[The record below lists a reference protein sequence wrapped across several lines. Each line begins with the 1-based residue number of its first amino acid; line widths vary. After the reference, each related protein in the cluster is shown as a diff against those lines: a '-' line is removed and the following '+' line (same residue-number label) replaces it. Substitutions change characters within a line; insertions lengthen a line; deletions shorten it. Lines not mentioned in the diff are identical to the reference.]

1 MRDILY
7 FCFLQ
12 SHVKFKKPRE
22 AYQMRIIN
30 KIGNKQLLE
39 REKTLFLCSKKTPY
53 NIYPIIF
60 DWVENLCDTDCV
72 MCFKTTEMEF
82 EVMTSLLVHKVPT
95 ILVVMKRFTD
105 VYNLQIEMA
114 LKEGRMLIL
123 VLERDEPHGAG
134 QTPRLRNEF
143 VVSMADKIVCGYV
156 NPNGSVFSLLA
167 GRKNVEYLLN
177 RDTQMAAEELGKK
190 NYRWTVG
197 EDKTL
202 LRMFYEDLGVHEIH
216 KRLRR
221 PYLSIKN
228 RISSITLP
236 EQLLKG
242 REFEDFVLL
251 ELLGIGSKGNTMKLL
266 EWRGDKSIA
275 GVFPESNRYPDFVI
289 SLDYRKKVA
298 LECKWRKELP
308 TNLKK
313 DVFSPE
319 RIELFKSYS
328 DDTSISIWFIIGVG
342 GEPSAPELLYQVP
355 LSAVDYILSKKQSI
369 IEFLCNDSLTI
380 DDFVIKYTYR
390 FNDEFGNYVKEP
402 LERNLRK
409 SLNINRGHKL

>member
-1 MRDILY
+1 
-7 FCFLQ
+7 
-12 SHVKFKKPRE
+12 
-22 AYQMRIIN
+22 MRIIN
-30 KIGNKQLLE
+30 KIGNEQLLE

-105 VYNLQIEMA
+105 MYNLQIEMA

-123 VLERDEPHGAG
+123 VLERDELHGAG
-134 QTPRLRNEF
+134 LTSRLRNEF
-143 VVSMADKIVCGYV
+143 VVNMADNIICGYV

-167 GRKNVEYLLN
+167 GRKNVELLLN
-177 RDTQMAAEELGKK
+177 RDARMAAEELDKK
-190 NYRWTVG
+190 NSRWTVG

-221 PYLSIKN
+221 SYLSIKN

-275 GVFPESNRYPDFVI
+275 GVFPESNSYPDFVI
-289 SLDYRKKVA
+289 SLDHRKKVA
-298 LECKWRKELP
+298 LECKWRKKLP
-308 TNLKK
+308 TSLKK
-313 DVFSPE
+313 EVFSPE

-369 IEFLCNDSLTI
+369 VEFLCNDSLTI

-390 FNDEFGNYVKEP
+390 YDEESGNYVKEP
-402 LERNLRK
+402 LEHNLRK
-409 SLNINRGHKL
+409 S

>member
-1 MRDILY
+1 
-7 FCFLQ
+7 
-12 SHVKFKKPRE
+12 
-22 AYQMRIIN
+22 MRIIN
-30 KIGNKQLLE
+30 KIGNEQLLE
-39 REKTLFLCSKKTPY
+39 REKTLFLCSKHTPY
-53 NIYPIIF
+53 EIYPIIF
-60 DWVENLCDTDCV
+60 DWVENLYETDCV

-143 VVSMADKIVCGYV
+143 VVNMADKIVCGYV
-156 NPNGSVFSLLA
+156 NSNGSIFSLLA

-275 GVFPESNRYPDFVI
+275 GVFPESNSYPDFVI
-289 SLDYRKKVA
+289 SLDHRKKVA
-298 LECKWRKELP
+298 LECKWRKKLP
-308 TNLKK
+308 TSLKK
-313 DVFSPE
+313 EVFSPE

-342 GEPSAPELLYQVP
+342 GEPSSPELLYQVP

-369 IEFLCNDSLTI
+369 VEFLCNDSLTI

-390 FNDEFGNYVKEP
+390 YDEESGNYVKEP
-402 LERNLRK
+402 LEHNLRK
-409 SLNINRGHKL
+409 S

>member
-1 MRDILY
+1 
-7 FCFLQ
+7 
-12 SHVKFKKPRE
+12 
-22 AYQMRIIN
+22 MRIIN
-30 KIGNKQLLE
+30 KIGNEQLLE
-39 REKTLFLCSKKTPY
+39 REKTLFLCSKHTPY
-53 NIYPIIF
+53 DIYPIIF

-95 ILVVMKRFTD
+95 ILVVMKKFTD

-156 NPNGSVFSLLA
+156 NPNGSIFSLLA
-167 GRKNVEYLLN
+167 GRKNVVYLLN

-221 PYLSIKN
+221 SYFSIKN

-390 FNDEFGNYVKEP
+390 YNDEFGNYVKEP

-409 SLNINRGHKL
+409 SLNFNRGHKL

>member
-1 MRDILY
+1 
-7 FCFLQ
+7 
-12 SHVKFKKPRE
+12 
-22 AYQMRIIN
+22 MRIIN
-30 KIGNKQLLE
+30 KIGNEQLLE
-39 REKTLFLCSKKTPY
+39 REKTLFLCSKHTPY

-60 DWVENLCDTDCV
+60 DWVENLCETDCV

-123 VLERDEPHGAG
+123 VLERDEPRGAG

-143 VVSMADKIVCGYV
+143 VVNMADKIVCGYV
-156 NPNGSVFSLLA
+156 NSNGSIFSLLA
-167 GRKNVEYLLN
+167 GRKNIEYLLN

-275 GVFPESNRYPDFVI
+275 GVFPESNSYPDFVI
-289 SLDYRKKVA
+289 SLDHRKKVA
-298 LECKWRKELP
+298 LECKWRKKLP
-308 TNLKK
+308 TSLKK
-313 DVFSPE
+313 EVFSPE

-369 IEFLCNDSLTI
+369 VEFLCNDSLTI

-390 FNDEFGNYVKEP
+390 YDEESGNYVKEP
-402 LERNLRK
+402 LEHNLRK
-409 SLNINRGHKL
+409 S

>member
-1 MRDILY
+1 MLSEKNY
-7 FCFLQ
+7 VSL
-12 SHVKFKKPRE
+12 KPKNE
-22 AYQMRIIN
+22 TGKMRIIN
-30 KIGNKQLLE
+30 KIGNEQLLE
-39 REKTLFLCSKKTPY
+39 REKTLFLCSKHTPY
-53 NIYPIIF
+53 EIYPIIF
-60 DWVENLCDTDCV
+60 DWVENLYETDCV

-123 VLERDEPHGAG
+123 VLERDEPRGAG

-143 VVSMADKIVCGYV
+143 VVNMADKIVCGYV
-156 NPNGSVFSLLA
+156 NSNGSIFSLLA
-167 GRKNVEYLLN
+167 GRKNVELLLN
-177 RDTQMAAEELGKK
+177 RDARMAAEELDKK
-190 NYRWTVG
+190 NSRWTVG

-221 PYLSIKN
+221 SYLSIKN

-275 GVFPESNRYPDFVI
+275 GVFPESNSYPDFVI
-289 SLDYRKKVA
+289 SLDHRKKVA
-298 LECKWRKELP
+298 LECKWRKKLP
-308 TNLKK
+308 TSLKK
-313 DVFSPE
+313 EVFSPE

-369 IEFLCNDSLTI
+369 TEFLCKDSLTI

-390 FNDEFGNYVKEP
+390 YDEESGNYVKEP
-402 LERNLRK
+402 LEHNLRK
-409 SLNINRGHKL
+409 PSKINRGH

>member
-1 MRDILY
+1 MLSEKNY
-7 FCFLQ
+7 VSL
-12 SHVKFKKPRE
+12 KPKNE
-22 AYQMRIIN
+22 TGKMRIIN
-30 KIGNKQLLE
+30 KIGNEQLLE
-39 REKTLFLCSKKTPY
+39 REKTLFLCSKHTPY
-53 NIYPIIF
+53 EIYPIIF
-60 DWVENLCDTDCV
+60 DWVENLYETDCV

-123 VLERDEPHGAG
+123 VLERDEPRGAG

-143 VVSMADKIVCGYV
+143 VVNMADKIVCGYV
-156 NPNGSVFSLLA
+156 NSNGSVFSLLA
-167 GRKNVEYLLN
+167 GRKNVELLLN
-177 RDTQMAAEELGKK
+177 RDARMAAEELDKK
-190 NYRWTVG
+190 NSRWTVG

-275 GVFPESNRYPDFVI
+275 GVFPESNSYPDFVI
-289 SLDYRKKVA
+289 SLDHRKKVA
-298 LECKWRKELP
+298 LECKWRKKLP
-308 TNLKK
+308 TSLKK
-313 DVFSPE
+313 EVFSPE

-369 IEFLCNDSLTI
+369 VEFLCNDSLTI

-390 FNDEFGNYVKEP
+390 YDEESGNYVKEP
-402 LERNLRK
+402 LEHNLRK
-409 SLNINRGHKL
+409 S

>member
-1 MRDILY
+1 MLSEKNY
-7 FCFLQ
+7 VSL
-12 SHVKFKKPRE
+12 KPKNE
-22 AYQMRIIN
+22 TGKMRIIN
-30 KIGNKQLLE
+30 KIGNEQLLE
-39 REKTLFLCSKKTPY
+39 REKTLFLCSKHTPY
-53 NIYPIIF
+53 EIYPIIF
-60 DWVENLCDTDCV
+60 DWVENLYETDCV

-123 VLERDEPHGAG
+123 VLERDEPRGAG

-143 VVSMADKIVCGYV
+143 VVNMADKIVCGYV
-156 NPNGSVFSLLA
+156 NSNGSIFSLLA

-221 PYLSIKN
+221 SYLSIKN

-275 GVFPESNRYPDFVI
+275 GVFPESNSYPDFVI
-289 SLDYRKKVA
+289 SLDHRKKVA
-298 LECKWRKELP
+298 LECKWRKKLP
-308 TNLKK
+308 TSLKK
-313 DVFSPE
+313 EVFSPE
-319 RIELFKSYS
+319 RIELFKLYS

-342 GEPSAPELLYQVP
+342 GEPSSPELLYQVP

-369 IEFLCNDSLTI
+369 VEFLCNDSLTI

-390 FNDEFGNYVKEP
+390 YDEESGNYVKEP
-402 LERNLRK
+402 LEHNLRK
-409 SLNINRGHKL
+409 S

>member
-1 MRDILY
+1 
-7 FCFLQ
+7 
-12 SHVKFKKPRE
+12 
-22 AYQMRIIN
+22 MRIIN
-30 KIGNKQLLE
+30 KIGNEQLLE
-39 REKTLFLCSKKTPY
+39 REKTLFLCSKHTPY
-53 NIYPIIF
+53 EIYPIIF
-60 DWVENLCDTDCV
+60 DWVENLYETDCV

-123 VLERDEPHGAG
+123 VLERDEPRGAG

-143 VVSMADKIVCGYV
+143 VVNMADKIVCGYV
-156 NPNGSVFSLLA
+156 NSNGSVFSLLA
-167 GRKNVEYLLN
+167 GRKNVELLLN
-177 RDTQMAAEELGKK
+177 RDARMAAEELDKK
-190 NYRWTVG
+190 NSRWTVG

-221 PYLSIKN
+221 SYLSIKN

-275 GVFPESNRYPDFVI
+275 GVFPESNSYPDFVI
-289 SLDYRKKVA
+289 SLDQRKKVA
-298 LECKWRKELP
+298 LECKWRKKLP
-308 TNLKK
+308 TSLKK
-313 DVFSPE
+313 EVFSPE

-369 IEFLCNDSLTI
+369 VEFLCNDSLTI

-390 FNDEFGNYVKEP
+390 YDEESGNYIKEP
-402 LERNLRK
+402 LEHNLRK
-409 SLNINRGHKL
+409 PSKINRGH

>member
-1 MRDILY
+1 MLSEKNY
-7 FCFLQ
+7 VSL
-12 SHVKFKKPRE
+12 KPKNE
-22 AYQMRIIN
+22 TGKMRIIN
-30 KIGNKQLLE
+30 KIGNEQLLE
-39 REKTLFLCSKKTPY
+39 REKTLFLCSKHTPY
-53 NIYPIIF
+53 EIYPIIF
-60 DWVENLCDTDCV
+60 DWVENLYETDCV

-123 VLERDEPHGAG
+123 VLERDEPRGAG

-143 VVSMADKIVCGYV
+143 VVNMADKIVCGYV
-156 NPNGSVFSLLA
+156 NSNGSIFSLLA

-221 PYLSIKN
+221 SYLSIKN

-275 GVFPESNRYPDFVI
+275 GVFPESNSYPDFVI
-289 SLDYRKKVA
+289 SLDQRKKVA
-298 LECKWRKELP
+298 LECKWRKKLP
-308 TNLKK
+308 TSLKK
-313 DVFSPE
+313 EVFSPE

-369 IEFLCNDSLTI
+369 VEFLCNDSLTI

-390 FNDEFGNYVKEP
+390 YDEESGNYVKEP
-402 LERNLRK
+402 LEHNLRK
-409 SLNINRGHKL
+409 S

>member
-1 MRDILY
+1 
-7 FCFLQ
+7 
-12 SHVKFKKPRE
+12 
-22 AYQMRIIN
+22 MRIIN
-30 KIGNKQLLE
+30 KIGNEQLLE

-123 VLERDEPHGAG
+123 VLERDEPRGAG

-143 VVSMADKIVCGYV
+143 VVNMADKIVCGYV
-156 NPNGSVFSLLA
+156 NSNGSIFSLLA

-177 RDTQMAAEELGKK
+177 RDTQMAAEELVKK

-221 PYLSIKN
+221 PYHSIKN

-313 DVFSPE
+313 DAFSPE

-380 DDFVIKYTYR
+380 DDFVIKYTYK
-390 FNDEFGNYVKEP
+390 FNEEFGNYVKEP

>member
-1 MRDILY
+1 
-7 FCFLQ
+7 
-12 SHVKFKKPRE
+12 
-22 AYQMRIIN
+22 MRIIN
-30 KIGNKQLLE
+30 KIGNEQLLE
-39 REKTLFLCSKKTPY
+39 REKTLFLCSKHTSY

-60 DWVENLCDTDCV
+60 DWVENLYETDCV

-123 VLERDEPHGAG
+123 VLERDEPRGAG

-143 VVSMADKIVCGYV
+143 VVNMADKIVCGYV
-156 NPNGSVFSLLA
+156 NSNGSIFSLLA

-221 PYLSIKN
+221 SYLSIKN

-242 REFEDFVLL
+242 REFEDFVLT
-251 ELLGIGSKGNTMKLL
+251 ELLGIGSNGNTMKLL

-275 GVFPESNRYPDFVI
+275 GVFPESNSYPDFVI
-289 SLDYRKKVA
+289 SLDHRKKVA
-298 LECKWRKELP
+298 LECKWRKKLP
-308 TNLKK
+308 TSLKK
-313 DVFSPE
+313 EVFSPE

-369 IEFLCNDSLTI
+369 VEFLCNDSLTI

-390 FNDEFGNYVKEP
+390 YDEESGNYVKEP
-402 LERNLRK
+402 LEHNLRK
-409 SLNINRGHKL
+409 S

>member
-1 MRDILY
+1 
-7 FCFLQ
+7 
-12 SHVKFKKPRE
+12 
-22 AYQMRIIN
+22 MRIIN
-30 KIGNKQLLE
+30 KIGNEQLLE

-105 VYNLQIEMA
+105 MYNLQIEMA

-123 VLERDEPHGAG
+123 VLERDEPRGAG

-143 VVSMADKIVCGYV
+143 VVNMADNIICGYV

-167 GRKNVEYLLN
+167 GRKNVELLLN
-177 RDTQMAAEELGKK
+177 RDARMAAEELDKK
-190 NYRWTVG
+190 NSRWTVG

-221 PYLSIKN
+221 SYLSIKN

-275 GVFPESNRYPDFVI
+275 GVFPESNSYPDFVI
-289 SLDYRKKVA
+289 SLDHRKKVA
-298 LECKWRKELP
+298 LECKWRKKLP
-308 TNLKK
+308 TSLKK
-313 DVFSPE
+313 EIFSPE

-369 IEFLCNDSLTI
+369 TEFLCNDSLTI

-390 FNDEFGNYVKEP
+390 YDEESGNYVKEP
-402 LERNLRK
+402 LEHNLRK
-409 SLNINRGHKL
+409 S

>member
-1 MRDILY
+1 
-7 FCFLQ
+7 
-12 SHVKFKKPRE
+12 
-22 AYQMRIIN
+22 MRIIN
-30 KIGNKQLLE
+30 KIGNEQLLE
-39 REKTLFLCSKKTPY
+39 REKTLFLCSKHTSY

-60 DWVENLCDTDCV
+60 DWVENLYETDCV

-123 VLERDEPHGAG
+123 VLERDELHGAG
-134 QTPRLRNEF
+134 LTSRLRNEF
-143 VVSMADKIVCGYV
+143 VVNMADNIICGYV
-156 NPNGSVFSLLA
+156 NPNGSIFSLLA
-167 GRKNVEYLLN
+167 GRKNVEYLLD
-177 RDTQMAAEELGKK
+177 RDFQMAAEELDKK
-190 NYRWTVG
+190 NSRWTVG

-221 PYLSIKN
+221 SYLSIKN

-242 REFEDFVLL
+242 REFEDFVLT
-251 ELLGIGSKGNTMKLL
+251 ELLGIGSNGNTMKLL

-289 SLDYRKKVA
+289 SLDHRKKVA
-298 LECKWRKELP
+298 LECKWRNKLP
-308 TNLKK
+308 ASLKN

-328 DDTSISIWFIIGVG
+328 DENSISIWFIIGVG

-355 LSAVDYILSKKQSI
+355 LSAVDYILSKKQTI
-369 IEFLCNDSLTI
+369 IEFLCNDCLTI
-380 DDFVIKYTYR
+380 DDFVIKYAYR
-390 FNDEFGNYVKEP
+390 YDEESGNIVKEP
-402 LERNLRK
+402 LEHNLRK
-409 SLNINRGHKL
+409 PSKINRGH

>member
-1 MRDILY
+1 MLSEKNY
-7 FCFLQ
+7 VSL
-12 SHVKFKKPRE
+12 KPKNE
-22 AYQMRIIN
+22 TGKMRIIN
-30 KIGNKQLLE
+30 KIGNEQLLE
-39 REKTLFLCSKKTPY
+39 REKTLFLCSKHTPY
-53 NIYPIIF
+53 EIYPIIF
-60 DWVENLCDTDCV
+60 DWVENLYETDCV

-123 VLERDEPHGAG
+123 VLERDEPRGAG

-143 VVSMADKIVCGYV
+143 VVNMADKIVCGYV
-156 NPNGSVFSLLA
+156 NSNGSVFSLLA
-167 GRKNVEYLLN
+167 GRKNVELLLN
-177 RDTQMAAEELGKK
+177 RDARMAAEELDKK
-190 NYRWTVG
+190 NSRWTVG

-221 PYLSIKN
+221 SYLSIKN

-275 GVFPESNRYPDFVI
+275 GVFPESNSYPDFVI
-289 SLDYRKKVA
+289 SLDHRKKVA
-298 LECKWRKELP
+298 LECKWRKKLP
-308 TNLKK
+308 TSLKK
-313 DVFSPE
+313 EVFSPE

-369 IEFLCNDSLTI
+369 TEFLCNDSLTI

-390 FNDEFGNYVKEP
+390 YDEESGNYVKEP
-402 LERNLRK
+402 LEHNLRK
-409 SLNINRGHKL
+409 S

>member
-1 MRDILY
+1 
-7 FCFLQ
+7 
-12 SHVKFKKPRE
+12 
-22 AYQMRIIN
+22 MRIIN
-30 KIGNKQLLE
+30 KIGNEQLLE

-105 VYNLQIEMA
+105 MYNLQIEMA

-123 VLERDEPHGAG
+123 VLERDELHGAG
-134 QTPRLRNEF
+134 LTSRLRNEF
-143 VVSMADKIVCGYV
+143 VVNMADNIICGYV

-167 GRKNVEYLLN
+167 GRKNVELLLN
-177 RDTQMAAEELGKK
+177 RDARMAAEELDKK
-190 NYRWTVG
+190 NSRWTVG

-221 PYLSIKN
+221 SYLSIKN

-242 REFEDFVLL
+242 REFEDFVLT
-251 ELLGIGSKGNTMKLL
+251 ELLGIGSNGNTMKLL

-289 SLDYRKKVA
+289 SLCKGKKVA
-298 LECKWRKELP
+298 LECKWRKKLP
-308 TNLKK
+308 TSFKK
-313 DVFSPE
+313 DVFSTE

-369 IEFLCNDSLTI
+369 IEFLCKDSLTI

-390 FNDEFGNYVKEP
+390 YDDESGNYVKEP
-402 LERNLRK
+402 LEHNLRK
-409 SLNINRGHKL
+409 PSKINRGH

>member
-1 MRDILY
+1 MLSENNY
-7 FCFLQ
+7 VPL
-12 SHVKFKKPRE
+12 KPKNE
-22 AYQMRIIN
+22 TGKMRIIN
-30 KIGNKQLLE
+30 KIGNEQLLE
-39 REKTLFLCSKKTPY
+39 REKTLFLCSKHTPY
-53 NIYPIIF
+53 EIYPIIF
-60 DWVENLCDTDCV
+60 DWVENLYETDCV

-123 VLERDEPHGAG
+123 VLERDEPRGAG

-143 VVSMADKIVCGYV
+143 VVNMADKIVCGYV
-156 NPNGSVFSLLA
+156 NSNGSVFSLLA
-167 GRKNVEYLLN
+167 GRKNVELLLN
-177 RDTQMAAEELGKK
+177 RDARMAAEELDKK
-190 NYRWTVG
+190 NSRWTVG

-221 PYLSIKN
+221 SYLSIKN

-275 GVFPESNRYPDFVI
+275 GVFPESNSYPDFVI
-289 SLDYRKKVA
+289 SLDHRKKVA
-298 LECKWRKELP
+298 LECKWRKKLP
-308 TNLKK
+308 TSLKK
-313 DVFSPE
+313 EVFSPE

-369 IEFLCNDSLTI
+369 VEFLCNDSLTI

-390 FNDEFGNYVKEP
+390 YDEESGNYVKEP
-402 LERNLRK
+402 LEHNLRK
-409 SLNINRGHKL
+409 S

>member
-1 MRDILY
+1 MLSEKNY
-7 FCFLQ
+7 VSL
-12 SHVKFKKPRE
+12 KPKNE
-22 AYQMRIIN
+22 TGKMRIIN
-30 KIGNKQLLE
+30 KIGNEQLLE
-39 REKTLFLCSKKTPY
+39 REKTLFLCSKHTPY
-53 NIYPIIF
+53 EIYPIIF
-60 DWVENLCDTDCV
+60 DWVENLYETDCV

-123 VLERDEPHGAG
+123 VLERDEPRGAG

-143 VVSMADKIVCGYV
+143 VVNMADKIVCGYV
-156 NPNGSVFSLLA
+156 NSNGSIFSLLA
-167 GRKNVEYLLN
+167 GRKNVELLLN
-177 RDTQMAAEELGKK
+177 RDARMAAEELDKK
-190 NYRWTVG
+190 NSRWTVG

-221 PYLSIKN
+221 SYLSIKN

-275 GVFPESNRYPDFVI
+275 GVFPESNSYPDFVI
-289 SLDYRKKVA
+289 SLDHRKKVA
-298 LECKWRKELP
+298 LECKWRKKLP
-308 TNLKK
+308 TSLKK
-313 DVFSPE
+313 EVFSPE

-369 IEFLCNDSLTI
+369 TEFLCKDSLTI

-390 FNDEFGNYVKEP
+390 YDEESGNYVKEP
-402 LERNLRK
+402 LEHNLRK
-409 SLNINRGHKL
+409 S

>member
-1 MRDILY
+1 
-7 FCFLQ
+7 
-12 SHVKFKKPRE
+12 
-22 AYQMRIIN
+22 MRIIN
-30 KIGNKQLLE
+30 KIGNEQLLE
-39 REKTLFLCSKKTPY
+39 REKTLFLCSKHTSY

-60 DWVENLCDTDCV
+60 DWVENLYETDCV

-123 VLERDEPHGAG
+123 VLERDEPRGAG

-143 VVSMADKIVCGYV
+143 VVNMADKIVCGYV
-156 NPNGSVFSLLA
+156 NSNGSVFSLLA
-167 GRKNVEYLLN
+167 GRKNVELLLN
-177 RDTQMAAEELGKK
+177 RDARMAAEELDKK
-190 NYRWTVG
+190 NSRWTVG

-221 PYLSIKN
+221 SYLSIKN

-275 GVFPESNRYPDFVI
+275 GVFPESNSYPDFVI
-289 SLDYRKKVA
+289 SLDHRKKVA
-298 LECKWRKELP
+298 LECKWRKKLP
-308 TNLKK
+308 TSLKK
-313 DVFSPE
+313 EVFSPE

-369 IEFLCNDSLTI
+369 VEFLCNDSLTI

-390 FNDEFGNYVKEP
+390 YDEESGNYVKEP
-402 LERNLRK
+402 LEHNLRK
-409 SLNINRGHKL
+409 S

>member
-1 MRDILY
+1 
-7 FCFLQ
+7 
-12 SHVKFKKPRE
+12 
-22 AYQMRIIN
+22 MRIIN
-30 KIGNKQLLE
+30 KIGNEQLLE
-39 REKTLFLCSKKTPY
+39 REKTLFLCSKHTSY

-60 DWVENLCDTDCV
+60 DWVENLYETDCV

-95 ILVVMKRFTD
+95 ILFVMKRFTD

-123 VLERDEPHGAG
+123 VLERDEPRGAG

-143 VVSMADKIVCGYV
+143 VVNMADKIVCGYV
-156 NPNGSVFSLLA
+156 NSNGSIFSLLA
-167 GRKNVEYLLN
+167 GRKNVELLLN
-177 RDTQMAAEELGKK
+177 RDARMAAEELDKK
-190 NYRWTVG
+190 NSRWTVG

-221 PYLSIKN
+221 SYLSIKN

-242 REFEDFVLL
+242 REFEDFVLT
-251 ELLGIGSKGNTMKLL
+251 ELLGIGSNGNTMKLL

-289 SLDYRKKVA
+289 SLDHRKKVA
-298 LECKWRKELP
+298 LECKWRNKLP
-308 TNLKK
+308 ASLKN

-328 DDTSISIWFIIGVG
+328 DENSISIWFIIGVG

-355 LSAVDYILSKKQSI
+355 LSAVDYILSKKQTI
-369 IEFLCNDSLTI
+369 IEFLCKDSLTI

-390 FNDEFGNYVKEP
+390 YDEESGNIVKEP
-402 LERNLRK
+402 LMTNKRRRTSK
-409 SLNINRGHKL
+409 SKYASIDN

>member
-1 MRDILY
+1 
-7 FCFLQ
+7 
-12 SHVKFKKPRE
+12 
-22 AYQMRIIN
+22 MRIIN
-30 KIGNKQLLE
+30 KIGNEQLLE
-39 REKTLFLCSKKTPY
+39 REKTLFLCSKHTPY

-60 DWVENLCDTDCV
+60 DWVENLYETDCV

-123 VLERDEPHGAG
+123 VLERDEPRGAG

-143 VVSMADKIVCGYV
+143 VVNMADKIVCGYV
-156 NPNGSVFSLLA
+156 NSNGSIFSLLA

-275 GVFPESNRYPDFVI
+275 GVFPESNSYPDFVI
-289 SLDYRKKVA
+289 SLDHRKKVA
-298 LECKWRKELP
+298 LECKWRKKLP
-308 TNLKK
+308 TSLKK
-313 DVFSPE
+313 EVFSPE

-342 GEPSAPELLYQVP
+342 GEPSSPELLYQVP

-369 IEFLCNDSLTI
+369 VEFLCNDSLTI

-390 FNDEFGNYVKEP
+390 YDEESGNYVKEP
-402 LERNLRK
+402 LEHNLRK
-409 SLNINRGHKL
+409 S

>member
-1 MRDILY
+1 MLSEKNY
-7 FCFLQ
+7 VSL
-12 SHVKFKKPRE
+12 KPKNE
-22 AYQMRIIN
+22 TGKMRIIN
-30 KIGNKQLLE
+30 KIGNEQLLE
-39 REKTLFLCSKKTPY
+39 REKTLFLCSKHTPY
-53 NIYPIIF
+53 EIYPIIF
-60 DWVENLCDTDCV
+60 DWVENLYETDCV

-123 VLERDEPHGAG
+123 VLERDEPRGAG

-143 VVSMADKIVCGYV
+143 VVNMADKIVCGYV
-156 NPNGSVFSLLA
+156 NSNGSIFSLLA

-221 PYLSIKN
+221 PYLSILN

-236 EQLLKG
+236 EHLLKG
-242 REFEDFVLL
+242 REFEDFVLT

-275 GVFPESNRYPDFVI
+275 GVFPESNSYPDFVI
-289 SLDYRKKVA
+289 SLDHRKKVA
-298 LECKWRKELP
+298 LECKWRKKLP
-308 TNLKK
+308 TSLKK
-313 DVFSPE
+313 EVFSPE

-369 IEFLCNDSLTI
+369 VEFLCNDSLTI

-390 FNDEFGNYVKEP
+390 YDEESGNYVKEP
-402 LERNLRK
+402 LEHNLRK
-409 SLNINRGHKL
+409 PSKINRGH

>member
-1 MRDILY
+1 
-7 FCFLQ
+7 
-12 SHVKFKKPRE
+12 
-22 AYQMRIIN
+22 MRIIN

>member
-1 MRDILY
+1 
-7 FCFLQ
+7 
-12 SHVKFKKPRE
+12 
-22 AYQMRIIN
+22 MRIIN
-30 KIGNKQLLE
+30 KIGNEQLLE
-39 REKTLFLCSKKTPY
+39 REKTLFLCSKHTPY
-53 NIYPIIF
+53 EIYPIIF
-60 DWVENLCDTDCV
+60 DWVENLYETDCV

-123 VLERDEPHGAG
+123 VLERDEPRGAG

-143 VVSMADKIVCGYV
+143 VVNMADKIVCGYV
-156 NPNGSVFSLLA
+156 NSNGSVFSLLA
-167 GRKNVEYLLN
+167 GRKNVELLLN
-177 RDTQMAAEELGKK
+177 RDARMAAEELDKK
-190 NYRWTVG
+190 NSRWTVG

-221 PYLSIKN
+221 SYLSIKN

-275 GVFPESNRYPDFVI
+275 GVFPESNSYPDFVI
-289 SLDYRKKVA
+289 SLDHRKKVA
-298 LECKWRKELP
+298 LECKWRKKLP
-308 TNLKK
+308 TSLKK
-313 DVFSPE
+313 EIFSPE

-369 IEFLCNDSLTI
+369 VEFLCNDSLTI

-390 FNDEFGNYVKEP
+390 YDEESGNYVKEP
-402 LERNLRK
+402 LEHNLRK
-409 SLNINRGHKL
+409 S

>member
-1 MRDILY
+1 MLSEKNY
-7 FCFLQ
+7 VSL
-12 SHVKFKKPRE
+12 KPKNE
-22 AYQMRIIN
+22 TGKMRIIN
-30 KIGNKQLLE
+30 KIGNEQLLE
-39 REKTLFLCSKKTPY
+39 REKTLFLCSKHTPY
-53 NIYPIIF
+53 EIYPIIF
-60 DWVENLCDTDCV
+60 DWVENLYETDCV

-123 VLERDEPHGAG
+123 VLERDEPRGAG

-143 VVSMADKIVCGYV
+143 VVNMADKIVCGYV
-156 NPNGSVFSLLA
+156 NSNGSIFSLLA
-167 GRKNVEYLLN
+167 GRKNVELLLN
-177 RDTQMAAEELGKK
+177 RDARMAAEELDKK
-190 NYRWTVG
+190 NSRWTVG

-275 GVFPESNRYPDFVI
+275 GVFPESNSYPDFVI
-289 SLDYRKKVA
+289 SLDQRKKVA
-298 LECKWRKELP
+298 LECKWRKKLP
-308 TNLKK
+308 TSLKK
-313 DVFSPE
+313 EVFSPE

-369 IEFLCNDSLTI
+369 TEFLCKDSLTI

-390 FNDEFGNYVKEP
+390 YDEESGNYVKEP
-402 LERNLRK
+402 LEHNLRK
-409 SLNINRGHKL
+409 S

>member
-1 MRDILY
+1 
-7 FCFLQ
+7 
-12 SHVKFKKPRE
+12 
-22 AYQMRIIN
+22 MRIIN
-30 KIGNKQLLE
+30 KIGNEQLLE

-123 VLERDEPHGAG
+123 VLERDELHGAG
-134 QTPRLRNEF
+134 LTSRLRNEF
-143 VVSMADKIVCGYV
+143 VVNMADNIICGYV

-167 GRKNVEYLLN
+167 GRKNVELLLN
-177 RDTQMAAEELGKK
+177 RDARMAAEELDKK
-190 NYRWTVG
+190 NSRWTVG

-221 PYLSIKN
+221 SYLSIKN

-242 REFEDFVLL
+242 REFEDFVLT
-251 ELLGIGSKGNTMKLL
+251 ELLGIGSNGNTMKLL

-289 SLDYRKKVA
+289 SLCKGKKVA
-298 LECKWRKELP
+298 LECKWRKKLP
-308 TNLKK
+308 TSFKK
-313 DVFSPE
+313 DVFSTE

-369 IEFLCNDSLTI
+369 TEFLCKDSLTI

-390 FNDEFGNYVKEP
+390 YDDESGNYVKEP
-402 LERNLRK
+402 LEHNLRK
-409 SLNINRGHKL
+409 PSKINRGH

>member
-1 MRDILY
+1 M
-7 FCFLQ
+7 
-12 SHVKFKKPRE
+12 KPKNE
-22 AYQMRIIN
+22 TGKMRIIN
-30 KIGNKQLLE
+30 KIGNEQLLE
-39 REKTLFLCSKKTPY
+39 REKTLFLCSKHTPY
-53 NIYPIIF
+53 EIYPIIF
-60 DWVENLCDTDCV
+60 DWVENLYETDCV

-123 VLERDEPHGAG
+123 VLERDEPRGAG

-143 VVSMADKIVCGYV
+143 VVNMADKIVCGYV
-156 NPNGSVFSLLA
+156 NSNGSVFSLLA
-167 GRKNVEYLLN
+167 GRKNVELLLN
-177 RDTQMAAEELGKK
+177 RDARMAAEELDKK
-190 NYRWTVG
+190 NSRWTVG

-221 PYLSIKN
+221 SYLSIKN

-275 GVFPESNRYPDFVI
+275 GVFPESNSYPDFVI
-289 SLDYRKKVA
+289 SLDHRKKVA
-298 LECKWRKELP
+298 LECKWRKKLP
-308 TNLKK
+308 TSLKK
-313 DVFSPE
+313 EVFSPE

-369 IEFLCNDSLTI
+369 VEFLCNDSLTI

-390 FNDEFGNYVKEP
+390 YDEESGNYVKEP
-402 LERNLRK
+402 LEHNLRK
-409 SLNINRGHKL
+409 S

>member
-1 MRDILY
+1 MLSEKNY
-7 FCFLQ
+7 VSL
-12 SHVKFKKPRE
+12 KPKNE
-22 AYQMRIIN
+22 TGKMRIIN
-30 KIGNKQLLE
+30 KIGNEQLLE
-39 REKTLFLCSKKTPY
+39 REKTLFLCSKHTPY
-53 NIYPIIF
+53 EIYPIIF
-60 DWVENLCDTDCV
+60 DWVENLYETDCV

-123 VLERDEPHGAG
+123 VLERDEPRGAG

-143 VVSMADKIVCGYV
+143 VVNMADKIVCGYV
-156 NPNGSVFSLLA
+156 NSNGSVFSLLA
-167 GRKNVEYLLN
+167 GRKNVELLLN
-177 RDTQMAAEELGKK
+177 RDARMAAEELDKK
-190 NYRWTVG
+190 NSRWTVG

-221 PYLSIKN
+221 SYLSIKN

-275 GVFPESNRYPDFVI
+275 GVFPESNSYPDFVI
-289 SLDYRKKVA
+289 SLDHRKKVA
-298 LECKWRKELP
+298 LECKWRKKLP
-308 TNLKK
+308 TSLKK
-313 DVFSPE
+313 EVFSPE

-369 IEFLCNDSLTI
+369 VEFLCNDSLTI

-390 FNDEFGNYVKEP
+390 YDEESGNYVKEP
-402 LERNLRK
+402 LEHNLRK
-409 SLNINRGHKL
+409 PSKINRGH

>member
-1 MRDILY
+1 M
-7 FCFLQ
+7 
-12 SHVKFKKPRE
+12 KFKKPRE

-30 KIGNKQLLE
+30 KIGNEQLLE

-53 NIYPIIF
+53 DIYPIIF

-72 MCFKTTEMEF
+72 MCFKSTEMEF

-123 VLERDEPHGAG
+123 VLERDEPRGAG

-143 VVSMADKIVCGYV
+143 VVNMADKIVCGYV

-221 PYLSIKN
+221 SYLSIKN

-242 REFEDFVLL
+242 REFEDFVLT
-251 ELLGIGSKGNTMKLL
+251 ELLGIGRNGNTMKLL

-289 SLDYRKKVA
+289 SLCKGKKVA
-298 LECKWRKELP
+298 LECKWRKKLP
-308 TNLKK
+308 TSFKK
-313 DVFSPE
+313 DVFSTE

>member
-1 MRDILY
+1 
-7 FCFLQ
+7 
-12 SHVKFKKPRE
+12 
-22 AYQMRIIN
+22 MRIIN
-30 KIGNKQLLE
+30 KIGNEQLLE

-123 VLERDEPHGAG
+123 VLERDELHGAG
-134 QTPRLRNEF
+134 LTSRLRNEF
-143 VVSMADKIVCGYV
+143 VVNMADNIICGYV

-167 GRKNVEYLLN
+167 GRKNVELLLN
-177 RDTQMAAEELGKK
+177 RDARMAAEELDKK
-190 NYRWTVG
+190 NSRWTVG

-221 PYLSIKN
+221 SYLSIKN

-275 GVFPESNRYPDFVI
+275 GVFPESNSYPDFVI
-289 SLDYRKKVA
+289 SLDHRKKVA
-298 LECKWRKELP
+298 LECKWRKKLP
-308 TNLKK
+308 TSLKK
-313 DVFSPE
+313 EVFSPE

-369 IEFLCNDSLTI
+369 TEFLCNDSLTI

-390 FNDEFGNYVKEP
+390 YDEESGNYVKEP
-402 LERNLRK
+402 LENNLRK
-409 SLNINRGHKL
+409 S

>member
-1 MRDILY
+1 
-7 FCFLQ
+7 
-12 SHVKFKKPRE
+12 
-22 AYQMRIIN
+22 MRIIN
-30 KIGNKQLLE
+30 KIGNEQLLE

-105 VYNLQIEMA
+105 MYNLQIEMA

-123 VLERDEPHGAG
+123 VLERDELHGAG
-134 QTPRLRNEF
+134 LTSRLRNEF
-143 VVSMADKIVCGYV
+143 VVNMADNIICGYV

-167 GRKNVEYLLN
+167 GRKNVELLLN
-177 RDTQMAAEELGKK
+177 RDARMAAEELDKK
-190 NYRWTVG
+190 NSRWTVG

-221 PYLSIKN
+221 SYLSIKN

-289 SLDYRKKVA
+289 SLDHRKKVA
-298 LECKWRKELP
+298 LECKWRKKLP
-308 TNLKK
+308 TSLKK
-313 DVFSPE
+313 EVFSPE

-369 IEFLCNDSLTI
+369 VEFLCNDSLTI

-390 FNDEFGNYVKEP
+390 YDEESGNYVKEP
-402 LERNLRK
+402 LEHNLRK
-409 SLNINRGHKL
+409 S

>member
-1 MRDILY
+1 
-7 FCFLQ
+7 
-12 SHVKFKKPRE
+12 
-22 AYQMRIIN
+22 MRIIN
-30 KIGNKQLLE
+30 KIGNEQLLE

-123 VLERDEPHGAG
+123 VLERDEPRGAG

-143 VVSMADKIVCGYV
+143 VVNMADKIVCGYV

-221 PYLSIKN
+221 PYHSIKN

-409 SLNINRGHKL
+409 SLKINRGHKL